1 MEFKNM
7 VQVGLVVSDIERA
20 RALWAKILEV
30 EEPPIVET
38 EDWDFT
44 HMTFRGEASKG
55 RAKLTFFKLE
65 NIVLEIIQPINGP
78 STWRNFLEK
87 YGEGIHHIAFVVENV
102 DESMRKLSETEPLE
116 EQKGQF
122 KGGGYI
128 YLDSRK
134 SLGAIIE
141 FLYYEK

>member
-20 RALWAKILEV
+20 RALWAKLLEV

-44 HMTFRGEASKG
+44 HMKFRGEASKG

-65 NIVLEIIQPINGP
+65 NMVLEIIEPIGGP
-78 STWRNFLEK
+78 STWQNFLEK
-87 YGEGIHHIAFVVENV
+87 HGEGIHHIAFVVENA
-102 DESMRKLSETEPLE
+102 DESMRKLLENGASE
-116 EQKGQF
+116 EQKGRF
-122 KGGGYI
+122 KGGGYF

-141 FLYYEK
+141 LLYYEK

>member
-20 RALWAKILEV
+20 RALWAKLLEV

-65 NIVLEIIQPINGP
+65 NVVLEIIQPIGGP
-78 STWRNFLEK
+78 STWQDFLEK
-87 YGEGIHHIAFVVENV
+87 YGEGIHHIAFVAENV
-102 DESMRKLSETEPLE
+102 DESMRKLSESGVSE
-116 EQKGQF
+116 EQEG
-122 KGGGYI
+122 
-128 YLDSRK
+128 
-134 SLGAIIE
+134 
-141 FLYYEK
+141 